1 MIDKINN
8 IELLD
13 GAMGSEFI
21 KRGISLPDHIWSAHL
36 NLEASEVI
44 YKIHKEYLDAGA
56 DYLTTNTF
64 RATPRAYSK
73 IGLPLEETKKTAE
86 ISLKSAIRIA
96 KSAANTNTKILGSI
110 APLEDCYRPDLF
122 PGHDIAKK
130 EFRELGKWFNEESI
144 DIFLLETMN
153 NLEETIAAIDAIKDF
168 SVPIWV
174 SFVLKDSHSI
184 LSGELLSEALKI
196 LENNNCIKRILLNC
210 NPLLKTKDAL
220 KIMSNNCSSP
230 WGIYPNLGI
239 GEPSP
244 DGDIENIYSD
254 EEFLET
260 IQSSIKLGATIVGG
274 CCGSSPK
281 HINLLKNL
289 LC

>member
-1 MIDKINN
+1 MKN

-21 KRGISLPDHIWSAHL
+21 KRGISLPNHIWSAYL

-44 YKIHKEYLDAGA
+44 HEIHKEYLNAGA

-64 RATPRAYSK
+64 RSSPRAYSK
-73 IGLPLEETKKTAE
+73 IGLSMKEAKKAAE
-86 ISLKSAIRIA
+86 LSLKSAIKIA
-96 KSAANTNTKILGSI
+96 KNAANKNTKILGSI
-110 APLEDCYRPDLF
+110 APLEDCYTPSLF
-122 PGHDIAKK
+122 PGVDTAKK
-130 EFRELGKWFNEESI
+130 EFRELGRWFHEENI

-153 NLEETIAAIDAIKDF
+153 NLEETITAIDAIKDF
-168 SVPIWV
+168 NTPIWV
-174 SFVLKDSHSI
+174 SFVLKDSHHI
-184 LSGELLSEALKI
+184 LSGDLLSEALKKI
-196 LENNNCIKRILLNC
+196 ESTNCVKRILLNC
-210 NPLLKTKDAL
+210 NPLPKTNNAL
-220 KIMSNNCSSP
+220 KIMSNNCSTP

-244 DGDIENIYSD
+244 DGNIENIYSD
-254 EEFLET
+254 KEFLE
-260 IQSSIKLGATIVGG
+260 IIESSIKLGATITGG

-281 HINLLKNL
+281 HIKLLKNS